1 MGEQDLFSTN
11 SILKIEDYYTI
22 TNKELGHGSDG
33 IVVNVGVD
41 LSNNRRVAIKCVDK
55 QLVELYPLNNLE
67 ITKLK
72 NIHHPHIV
80 PMIAIFDTDKNL
92 YIVMELME
100 GGNLYDEIIRRTSF
114 NEGDASYIMRQL
126 VEALEYLHR
135 EGIIHRDLKIEN
147 ILLVK
152 KDCLEIKLG
161 DIGINKMKTESWSP
175 FYFAPEMILGIG
187 YGTEVDMW
195 AAGVILYVLLSGRLP
210 FVSSEGNIQ
219 LYKMIVGGEL
229 VFKSPQFDT
238 VSDQAKDLI
247 SKLIVGENRFNARQV
262 LDHPFI
268 RVIQNQNEPRMT
280 STFKIFFSQDNIRRL
295 KFSKL
300 PSYEEFIDQLKEINP
315 DFFCV
320 GRKFLIK
327 YVDSDEDNISVSS
340 QIEWDEMISHIGSSG
355 DFRVH
360 VESVEEPYV
369 VKEDVNVV

>member
-1 MGEQDLFSTN
+1 LNEIE
-11 SILKIEDYYTI
+11 ILK
-22 TNKELGHGSDG
+22 
-33 IVVNVGVD
+33 
-41 LSNNRRVAIKCVDK
+41 AI
-55 QLVELYPLNNLE
+55 N
-67 ITKLK
+67 
-72 NIHHPHIV
+72 HPHIV
-80 PMIAIFDTDKNL
+80 PMFAIFDTDKTL
-92 YIVMELME
+92 FIVMELME
-100 GGNLYDEIIRRTSF
+100 GGELYDEIIRRKSF
-114 NEGDASYIMRQL
+114 TEGDASYIMRQL
-126 VEALEYLHR
+126 VEALDYLHQQ
-135 EGIIHRDLKIEN
+135 GIVHRDLKLEN
-147 ILLVK
+147 LLLVK
-152 KDCLEIKLG
+152 KDSLEIKLADFG
-161 DIGINKMKTESWSP
+161 LSRIYSGKKMQTACGTP
-175 FYFAPEMILGIG
+175 FYIAPDIIKGKG
-187 YGTEVDMW
+187 YGPEVDMW

-210 FVSSEGNIQ
+210 FAAEKNNQ
-219 LYKMIVGGEL
+219 LFKMILGGEL

-247 SKLIVGENRFNARQV
+247 SRLIVVLPENRFNARQV